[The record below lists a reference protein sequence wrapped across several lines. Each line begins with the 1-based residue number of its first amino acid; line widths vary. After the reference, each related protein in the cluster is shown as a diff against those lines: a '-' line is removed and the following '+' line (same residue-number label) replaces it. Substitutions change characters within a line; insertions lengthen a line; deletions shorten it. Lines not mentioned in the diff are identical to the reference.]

1 MIDNPSMSAGPLS
14 PQGPAGT
21 RSRRPRPERESSD
34 MAAMMARVLRAMVRR
49 ATAGDLDALYQLHQL
64 SGQVGEAIRD
74 AALGAHEGPGR
85 YSWGEIGR
93 ELETSRQN
101 ARQRFGRPG
110 ED

>member
-1 MIDNPSMSAGPLS
+1 MIDNTAMSAGRDDS
-14 PQGPAGT
+14 TRPADS
-21 RSRRPRPERESSD
+21 RPRRPRLERESSD

-64 SGQVGEAIRD
+64 SGQVGDAIRD

-110 ED
+110 DD